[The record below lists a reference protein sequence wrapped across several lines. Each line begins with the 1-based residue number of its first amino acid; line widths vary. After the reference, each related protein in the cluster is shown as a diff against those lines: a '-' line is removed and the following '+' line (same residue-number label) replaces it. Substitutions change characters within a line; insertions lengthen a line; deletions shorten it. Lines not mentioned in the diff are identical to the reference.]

1 MNNPHLPPPLPRTAP
16 PTGGFVTVL
25 GWISLAMATLGAL
38 YGAMQ
43 IVSGLMF
50 PGDRYLRLLSGN
62 GEGALPSLPPL
73 MQWIYTHTLWMGVLM
88 VALSLL
94 LLLVSW
100 ALLQRREWGR
110 KLFIALLVIGT
121 VWQFASLFALPQ
133 LVEGTLA
140 MQAGALPQGQEM
152 PPELQI
158 FIRGAMWLGGAVSVV
173 FAGIHAWLIWKLCTP
188 PIRAQFAPSSLH

>member
-1 MNNPHLPPPLPRTAP
+1 MNSQHLPPPLPRTAP
-16 PTGGFVTVL
+16 PAGGFVTVL

-62 GEGALPSLPPL
+62 EGALPSLPPL

-100 ALLQRREWGR
+100 ALLKRREWGR

-121 VWQFASLFALPQ
+121 LWQFASLFALPQ
-133 LVEGTLA
+133 LIEGTLA
-140 MQAGALPQGQEM
+140 MQAGVLPQGQDM
-152 PPELQI
+152 PPEIQA
-158 FIRGAMWLGGAVSVV
+158 FMRGAMWMGGAVSVV
-173 FAGIHAWLIWKLCTP
+173 FAGVHAWLIWKLCTP
-188 PIRAQFAPSSLH
+188 AIRAQFETSTDR